1 MNYFDIVVGIIL
13 ILAIIR
19 GFRNGLIIE
28 LASLAALVL
37 GVLGA
42 IKFSSFTEQWL
53 TQHFSNSYIGIIAF
67 ILTFIAIVIGVHLI
81 AKGVNKLVEAVALGF
96 INRIMGALFSLV
108 KIGFILSIVMAVFVS
123 FDKTFNIIPE
133 QTRESS
139 ILYEPLGEFAP
150 RVFPYLNFDKED
162 AKNKMQEVI
171 TTTT

>member
-53 TQHFSNSYIGIIAF
+53 AQHFSSSYIGIIAF

-81 AKGVNKLVEAVALGF
+81 AKGVNKLVEAVALGL

-108 KIGFILSIVMAVFVS
+108 KIGFILSIVMAVFIS
-123 FDKTFNIIPE
+123 IDKTLNIIPE

-139 ILYEPLGEFAP
+139 ILYKPLGEFAP
-150 RVFPYLNFDKED
+150 RIFPYLNFDKQD